1 MHVSPSEQCNMNRVI
16 FYSGVNGI
24 MVTASHKIAY
34 GQVFS
39 RGREARGGG
48 GSMRLTDW
56 LYNSSISLRG
66 RKNYYFG
73 FPGFE
78 PTHRCDPLDQRRL

>member
-1 MHVSPSEQCNMNRVI
+1 
-16 FYSGVNGI
+16 

-48 GSMRLTDW
+48 GSRRLTDW
-56 LYNSSISLRG
+56 LSNSSISLSYSLTFSKKKELLFWFSQGLNR
-66 RKNYYFG
+66 
-73 FPGFE
+73 
-78 PTHRCDPLDQRRL
+78 PTRVTR

>member
-39 RGREARGGG
+39 RGREARGEGG
-48 GSMRLTDW
+48 RGSMRLTDW
-56 LYNSSISLRG
+56 LYNSSISLSYSLTFS
-66 RKNYYFG
+66 RKKELLLW
-73 FPGFE
+73 FP
-78 PTHRCDPLDQRRL
+78 RV

>member
-56 LYNSSISLRG
+56 LYNSSISLSYSLTFS
-66 RKNYYFG
+66 RKKELLLW
-73 FPGFE
+73 FP
-78 PTHRCDPLDQRRL
+78 RV

>member
-1 MHVSPSEQCNMNRVI
+1 MYLPLNSVTLTGLF

-48 GSMRLTDW
+48 GIKAID
-56 LYNSSISLRG
+56 
-66 RKNYYFG
+66 
-73 FPGFE
+73 
-78 PTHRCDPLDQRRL
+78 

>member
-1 MHVSPSEQCNMNRVI
+1 
-16 FYSGVNGI
+16 

-48 GSMRLTDW
+48 SRRLTDW
-56 LYNSSISLRG
+56 LSNSSISLSYSLTFSKKKELLFWFSQGLNR
-66 RKNYYFG
+66 
-73 FPGFE
+73 
-78 PTHRCDPLDQRRL
+78 PTRVTR

>member
-1 MHVSPSEQCNMNRVI
+1 MEFNTHVSSTEQCNINRVI

-39 RGREARGGG
+39 RGEEARGGG
-48 GSMRLTDW
+48 YQGD
-56 LYNSSISLRG
+56 
-66 RKNYYFG
+66 
-73 FPGFE
+73 
-78 PTHRCDPLDQRRL
+78 

>member
-1 MHVSPSEQCNMNRVI
+1 MHVSPSEQCNINSVI

-34 GQVFS
+34 EQVFS

-48 GSMRLTDW
+48 GGESMRLTDW
-56 LYNSSISLRG
+56 LYNSSISLSYSLTFS
-66 RKNYYFG
+66 RKKELLLW
-73 FPGFE
+73 FP
-78 PTHRCDPLDQRRL
+78 RV